1 MTNNNI
7 GKMSALVVDDDESI
21 REMCYR
27 ALTNHDFDVTVA
39 EDGEE
44 ALSKIQKKTFDID
57 LTDLSLPIISG
68 IELLKEIRKS
78 YPSIDVIIMT
88 GHPELEVAV
97 ECMRKGAYDYIVKPF
112 NVDYLLVT
120 VDKCL
125 SKRLIQQKLSEVQKI
140 RIELEHAKMDM
151 GRTYLNTLKALA
163 NAIELRDMY
172 TEIHSE
178 TVSKTAK
185 LIAINMKLKGNE
197 IKGVEL
203 SALLHD
209 IGKIGIPDKV
219 LLKPGK
225 LTPEE
230 FEIMKKHSEL
240 GMDIIKHIDFLKD
253 ALPSIL
259 HHHEQFDGNGYPK
272 KLAGENIPLG
282 ARIVNVTDSY
292 HAMVSERPYRSALSR
307 EEALKELEKC
317 SGTQF
322 DPEIVKIFL
331 NIEHSKKE
339 KRKN

>member
-7 GKMSALVVDDDESI
+7 GRMSVLVVDDDESI

-27 ALTNHDFDVTVA
+27 ALTNRDLDVTVA

-44 ALSKIQKKTFDID
+44 ALKKIQKKTFDIV
-57 LTDLSLPIISG
+57 LTDLSLPIIGG

-97 ECMRKGAYDYIVKPF
+97 DCMKKGAYDYLVKPF
-112 NVDYLLVT
+112 DVDYLSVT

-140 RIELEHAKMDM
+140 RIELEYAKREME
-151 GRTYLNTLKALA
+151 RTYLDTLKALA

-172 TEIHSE
+172 TETHSE
-178 TVSKTAK
+178 TVSKNAR
-185 LIAINMKLKGNE
+185 LVAINMKLTGDE
-197 IKGVEL
+197 IKDVEL

-209 IGKIGIPDKV
+209 IGKIAIPDKI

-225 LTPEE
+225 LTIEE

-240 GMDIIKHIDFLKD
+240 GMNIIKHIGFLKD
-253 ALPSIL
+253 ALPNIL
-259 HHHEQFDGNGYPK
+259 HHHEQYDGNGYPK
-272 KLAGENIPLG
+272 KLAGKNIPLG
-282 ARIVNVTDSY
+282 ARIVNVADSY
-292 HAMVSERPYRSALSR
+292 HAMVSERPYRGALSR

-322 DPEIVKIFL
+322 DPEIVKVFL
-331 NIEHSKKE
+331 NIIKK
-339 KRKN
+339 KN